1 MIETPQTEA
10 ETEATTTVRWT
21 ASIATCGT
29 FRLELML
36 EDIVLRRWA
45 EGLRGIGKSMIVIRA
60 AAAAVPAHR
69 GVPRWMLPLGGERAP
84 ARHIALCQ
92 N

>member
-1 MIETPQTEA
+1 MIEIPQTTT
-10 ETEATTTVRWT
+10 TEVTVRWT

-36 EDIVLRRWA
+36 EDIALRRWA
-45 EGLRGIGKSMIVIRA
+45 EGLRGIGKSMV

-84 ARHIALCQ
+84 ARHSASCQ